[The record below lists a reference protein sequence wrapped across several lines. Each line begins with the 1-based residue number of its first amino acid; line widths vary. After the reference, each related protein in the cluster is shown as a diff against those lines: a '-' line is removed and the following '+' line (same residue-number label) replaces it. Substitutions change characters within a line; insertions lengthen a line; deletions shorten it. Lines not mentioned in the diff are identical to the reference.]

1 MNKFPLIIGIIFVLS
16 IISFGI
22 YRYHIENS
30 IKVGDLY
37 YNIDSGMENIDDKV
51 RIFPNVEIIKVT
63 SVEKNK
69 IRTFNTFMDSTG
81 KTGEYNG
88 VYRKS
93 NFVEWFDKFDKP
105 YKH

>member
-1 MNKFPLIIGIIFVLS
+1 MNKFPLIIVIILILS

-37 YNIDSGMENIDDKV
+37 YNIDSGRANIDDEV
-51 RIFPNVEIIKVT
+51 WIFPNVEILKVT

-69 IRTFNTFMDSTG
+69 IRTSNTFIDSKG

-93 NFVEWFDKFDKP
+93 KFVEWFDKFDKP
-105 YKH
+105 SKP